1 MIAMANAGFVIGSYV
16 VTLGGVALYTWRM
29 LGQARKAAKDVPV
42 EERPWT

>member
-16 VTLGGVALYTWRM
+16 VTIGGIALYTWRM
-29 LGQARKAAKDVPV
+29 LGQARKAAKDVTV